1 MNCAVPH
8 SPHHHPNH
16 STFEIDLIFPKRSN
30 HPSLQKYS
38 SIEYMEVKMGDIND
52 IIGSDSIFKLPIE
65 VKKMRAL
72 NNWTKAKVKLNLK
85 T

>member
-1 MNCAVPH
+1 
-8 SPHHHPNH
+8 
-16 STFEIDLIFPKRSN
+16 
-30 HPSLQKYS
+30 
-38 SIEYMEVKMGDIND
+38 MEVKMGDIND